1 MSNFGERLRQERK
14 RLGLTQDE
22 LAEQG
27 GVKKGAQ
34 FNYENGVRNPDTEYL
49 IAIAAIG
56 IDTQYLL
63 HGEPSNENLSDD
75 ESELLF
81 GYRGLDIRGKAG
93 VLSMIDTLSAD
104 PKRTVTKKENEQ
116 GISTSGKKAFVVR
129 GSDNSISTGKT
140 SVKIDRKKK
149 DVL

>member
-22 LAEQG
+22 LAEHG

-49 IAIAAIG
+49 IAIAAVG

-63 HGEPSNENLSDD
+63 HGEPSKINLSED
-75 ESELLF
+75 ETELLF

-93 VLSMIDTLSAD
+93 VLGMIDTLGSGPSSAVSE
-104 PKRTVTKKENEQ
+104 KQTQ
-116 GISTSGKKAFVVR
+116 LAHSISGKNAQVTGTNHGK
-129 GSDNSISTGKT
+129 ISSGKT
-140 SVKIDRKKK
+140 SVKIGGKKK